1 MHLGTS
7 LTHLTSVD
15 STNNYAAK
23 LLKEG
28 VVSSGAVIMADVQTA
43 GKGQR
48 GSIWEAK
55 AGENLLLSVVLRHVN
70 MSVNEQFVL
79 NQVTA
84 LAIHDLLGKF
94 GISSSVK
101 WPNDV
106 FVGEEKIAGVLIES
120 SLSGNVI
127 KDVIIGIGLNVNQTE
142 FGGFRATS
150 MVILLKEFLVLRTIL
165 NELLVQLNHWWSK
178 LIDNGKV
185 EIQQAYLNHLLGFNQ
200 WRNFLVGDR
209 SIQGRIDGVDEWGR
223 LKLTSED
230 QQHVFDLKEITY
242 CW

>member
-23 LLKEG
+23 LIKEG

-48 GSIWEAK
+48 DSIWDAK
-55 AGENLLLSVVLRHVN
+55 PGENLLFSVVLRHVN

-79 NQVTA
+79 NQLTA
-84 LAIHDLLGKF
+84 LAIKDLLGKF

-106 FVGEEKIAGVLIES
+106 FVGEEKIAGILIES
-120 SLSGNVI
+120 SISGSLI

-142 FGGFRATS
+142 FSGMRATS
-150 MVILLKEFLVLRTIL
+150 MFHQLKETFAVRTVL
-165 NELLVQLNHWWSK
+165 NELLIHLNYWWSA
-178 LIDNGKV
+178 LNDNGKDD
-185 EIQQAYLNHLLGFNQ
+185 IHQAYLNHLLGFKQ
-200 WRNFLVGDR
+200 WRNFLIGDR
-209 SIQGRIDGVDEWGR
+209 SIEGRIDGVDEWGR
-223 LKLTSED
+223 LMLTYDD
-230 QQHVFDLKEITY
+230 QKYVFDLKEITY

>member
-23 LLKEG
+23 LIKEG

-48 GSIWEAK
+48 GSIWDAK
-55 AGENLLLSVVLRHVN
+55 PGENLLLSVVLRHVN

-79 NQVTA
+79 NQLTA
-84 LAIHDLLGKF
+84 LAIKDLLGKF

-106 FVGEEKIAGVLIES
+106 FVREEKIAGILIES
-120 SLSGNVI
+120 SISGSLI

-142 FGGFRATS
+142 FSGMRATS
-150 MVILLKEFLVLRTIL
+150 MLNQLKENFAVRAVLD
-165 NELLVQLNHWWSK
+165 ELLIHLNYWWSK
-178 LIDNGKV
+178 LVDNGKD
-185 EIQQAYLNHLLGFNQ
+185 EIHQAYLNHLLGFNQ
-200 WRNFLVGDR
+200 WRTFLAGNR
-209 SIQGRIDGVDEWGR
+209 SIEGRIDGVDEWGR
-223 LKLTSED
+223 LMLTSND
-230 QQHVFDLKEITY
+230 QKYVFDLKEITY

>member
-23 LLKEG
+23 LIKEG

-48 GSIWEAK
+48 GSIWDAK
-55 AGENLLLSVVLRHVN
+55 PGENLLLSVVLRHVN

-79 NQVTA
+79 NQLTA
-84 LAIHDLLGKF
+84 LAIKDLLGKF

-106 FVGEEKIAGVLIES
+106 FVGEEKIAGILIES
-120 SLSGNVI
+120 SISGSLI

-142 FGGFRATS
+142 FSGMRATS
-150 MVILLKEFLVLRTIL
+150 MLNQLKENFAVRAVLD
-165 NELLVQLNHWWSK
+165 ELLIHLNYWWSK
-178 LIDNGKV
+178 LVDNGKD
-185 EIQQAYLNHLLGFNQ
+185 EIHQAYLNHLLGFKQ
-200 WRNFLVGDR
+200 WRTFLAGNR
-209 SIQGRIDGVDEWGR
+209 SIEGRIDGVDEWGR
-223 LKLTSED
+223 LMLTSND
-230 QQHVFDLKEITY
+230 QKYVFDLKEITY

>member
-23 LLKEG
+23 LIKEG

-48 GSIWEAK
+48 GSIWDAK
-55 AGENLLLSVVLRHVN
+55 PGENLLLSVVLRHVN

-79 NQVTA
+79 NQLTA
-84 LAIHDLLGKF
+84 LAIKDLLGKF

-106 FVGEEKIAGVLIES
+106 FVGEEKIAGILIES
-120 SLSGNVI
+120 SISGSLI

-142 FGGFRATS
+142 FSGMRATS
-150 MVILLKEFLVLRTIL
+150 MLHQLKENFVVRAVLD
-165 NELLVQLNHWWSK
+165 ELLIHLNYWWSK
-178 LIDNGKV
+178 LVDNGKD
-185 EIQQAYLNHLLGFNQ
+185 EIHQAYLNQLLGFNQ
-200 WRNFLVGDR
+200 WRTFLVGNR
-209 SIQGRIDGVDEWGR
+209 SIEGRIDGVDEWGR
-223 LKLTSED
+223 LMLTSDD
-230 QQHVFDLKEITY
+230 QKYVFDLKEITY